1 LPPNGLAEGHVKTT
15 ANVARSVLI
24 VEDDTLVRTALDHL
38 LGRLGYHTVAVGSV
52 AEGLAVLDGQA
63 CAILDL
69 NLPDGLGTVIL
80 ERIREEE
87 RPIRV
92 AIATGTSDLNLLSEA
107 ERHRPDLVLRKPV
120 DLNALLEWLRNVAG

>member
-1 LPPNGLAEGHVKTT
+1 MKTT
-15 ANVARSVLI
+15 PNVARGVLI
-24 VEDDTLVRTALDHL
+24 VEDDPLIRAALEHL
-38 LGRLGYHTVAVGSV
+38 LGRFGYHTVAVGSV

-92 AIATGTSDLNLLSEA
+92 AIATGTSDLGLLSEV

>member
-1 LPPNGLAEGHVKTT
+1 VKTIPK
-15 ANVARSVLI
+15 VARRVLI
-24 VEDDTLVRTALDHL
+24 VEDDTLVRTALAHL

-52 AEGLAVLDGQA
+52 AAGLEALDGQTY
-63 CAILDL
+63 AILDL
-69 NLPDGLGTVIL
+69 KLPDGLGTIIL
-80 ERIREEE
+80 ERIREEQ

-92 AIATGTSDLNLLSEA
+92 AIATGTSDLGLLSDA

>member
-1 LPPNGLAEGHVKTT
+1 MKTIP
-15 ANVARSVLI
+15 NVARSVLI

-38 LGRLGYHTVAVGSV
+38 LGRLGYQTVAVGSV

-69 NLPDGLGTVIL
+69 NLPDGLGTIIL
-80 ERIREEE
+80 ERLREEQ

-92 AIATGTSDLNLLSEA
+92 AIATGTSDLGLLSDA

-120 DLNALLEWLRNVAG
+120 DLNALLEWLRNAAG

>member
-1 LPPNGLAEGHVKTT
+1 LA
-15 ANVARSVLI
+15 A
-24 VEDDTLVRTALDHL
+24 
-38 LGRLGYHTVAVGSV
+38 
-52 AEGLAVLDGQA
+52 LDGQT

-92 AIATGTSDLNLLSEA
+92 AIATGTTDLDLLSEA
-107 ERHRPDLVLRKPV
+107 ERHGPDLVLRKPV

>member
-1 LPPNGLAEGHVKTT
+1 VKTIP
-15 ANVARSVLI
+15 NVARSVLI

-38 LGRLGYHTVAVGSV
+38 LGRLGYQTVAVGSV

-69 NLPDGLGTVIL
+69 NLPDGLGTIIL

-92 AIATGTSDLNLLSEA
+92 AIATGTSDLGLLSDA

-120 DLNALLEWLRNVAG
+120 DLNALLEWLRNAAG

>member
-1 LPPNGLAEGHVKTT
+1 MKTIP
-15 ANVARSVLI
+15 NVARSVLI

-38 LGRLGYHTVAVGSV
+38 LGRLGYQTVAVGSV

-80 ERIREEE
+80 ERIREEQ

-92 AIATGTSDLNLLSEA
+92 AVATGTSDLGLLSDA